1 MNKKFQSRLRNL
13 DKKLV
18 DLFEDLKD
26 YTDSTL
32 DLSPKE
38 GAWSVLEIMQHLMLA
53 ERTSLNYIQ
62 HRIKEEPVFDK
73 AGVGASLR
81 SFVLKSAM
89 SIPLKYKAP
98 FATGKDAFMSNP
110 TFWEVAKEW
119 RTDRTTLK
127 DFLTNLPAEF
137 YDKAIYKHPRV
148 GHVSLNGMITFH
160 DKHFDRHLKQIKRTL
175 DAIDACKQV

>member
-1 MNKKFQSRLRNL
+1 MNKKFQRRLNAL

-32 DLSPKE
+32 NLSPKE

-53 ERTSLNYIQ
+53 ERASLNYIQ
-62 HRIKEEPVFDK
+62 HKLAEEPVFER

-81 SFVLKSAM
+81 SFMLKSALSM
-89 SIPLKYKAP
+89 PIKYKAP
-98 FATGKDAFMSNP
+98 FTIGKDAFMSNP

-127 DFLTNLPAEF
+127 DFLISLPNEF
-137 YDKAIYKHPRV
+137 FDKAIYKHPRV